1 VQKENLTI
9 VVFPGNTE
17 KPRKFH
23 ISKILARALLSLILA
38 VILGIGGSSYYFSS
52 DYLRLR
58 TETAELTELRR
69 EARLQKIQVERF
81 SQQVKNFET
90 EMSRLAQFEKKLRII
105 TAMEN
110 SSRTK
115 DENWGVG
122 GPYGLTAHSF
132 TTSLGKETTALV
144 DRLSEDLGM
153 LNKQVRLQKVSFQE
167 LEGHMRD
174 QVSLLSSIPTIWPTR
189 GWVTSDFGYRKS
201 PFTGLREN
209 HEGLDIAARL
219 GSEVRT
225 PADGIVILSG
235 KESGYGNLVE
245 IDHGYGYVTRYGH
258 NSRHL
263 VKAGDKVKRG
273 QTIALVGNT
282 GRSTGPH
289 LHYEVIFNGV
299 PRNPRNYILEN

>member
-1 VQKENLTI
+1 MQKENLTV

-17 KPRKFH
+17 KPLKFR
-23 ISKILARALLSLILA
+23 ISKILARVLLSLTFFAFLA
-38 VILGIGGSSYYFSS
+38 VGGSSYYFSS
-52 DYLRLR
+52 DYFRLR
-58 TETAELTELRR
+58 METVELTELRR

-81 SQQVKNFET
+81 SQRIKSFET

-105 TAMEN
+105 TAME
-110 SSRTK
+110 SSSKSRK
-115 DENWGVG
+115 ENFGIG
-122 GPYGLTAHSF
+122 GPYGLTTHSF
-132 TTSLGKETTALV
+132 TTSLGKETTALM

-153 LNKQVRLQKVSFQE
+153 LDNHVRIQGISFQE
-167 LEGHMRD
+167 LEGHLRD
-174 QVSLLSSIPTIWPTR
+174 QTSFLSAVPTIWPTR

-219 GSEVRT
+219 RSEIRA
-225 PADGIVILSG
+225 PADGIVIVAG
-235 KESGYGNLVE
+235 KESGYGNMIE

-258 NSRHL
+258 NSKHL
-263 VKAGDKVKRG
+263 VKAGDKVRRG

-289 LHYEVIFNGV
+289 LHYEVIFNGI